1 MSYRR
6 RLTGWMF
13 WGFCGLS
20 FILLVIP
27 SVSIIVSTVRKAW
40 PALGWNLFTHTTA
53 DQNVVGLQNAIEG
66 TLILLLGVLI
76 LAGIVGVGAGIY
88 LAEYAA
94 GKPKSILRFF
104 SEVLAGMPSI
114 VIGYIGFVT
123 MVVGFHWSFSLL
135 AAVIALSVLV
145 VPYVVK
151 TTEVSLSQVP
161 TTLREASASLG
172 MPRYSSL
179 GRILLPTAL
188 PGVVSGLI
196 VALAIS
202 TGELAPLLYTA
213 GPGFNESASF
223 QLTHQQVPY
232 LTNVIYTDYS
242 LPGAHAQTASAAAAV
257 VSLGILMILII
268 MGRIVSSRARKRTER
283 MSL

>member
-1 MSYRR
+1 MSRSRR
-6 RLTGWMF
+6 FTSWAF

-20 FILLVIP
+20 FVLIAVP
-27 SVSIIVSTVRKAW
+27 SISIIESTLHKAA
-40 PALGWNLFTHTTA
+40 PALGWSIFTKTTQ
-53 DQNVVGLQNAIEG
+53 DQNVVGLQNAILG
-66 TLILLLGVLI
+66 SLILLLGVLI
-76 LAGIVGVGAGIY
+76 VAGSVGIGAGIY
-88 LAEYAA
+88 LAEYAT
-94 GKPKSILRFF
+94 GRTRSVLRFM

-123 MVVGFHWSFSLL
+123 LVVGFHWSFSLV

-145 VPYVVK
+145 VPYIVK
-151 TTEVSLSQVP
+151 TTEVSLLGVP

-179 GRILLPTAL
+179 GRVVLPTAL
-188 PGVVSGLI
+188 PGIVSGLI

-213 GPGFNESASF
+213 GPSFSESAGF
-223 QLTHQQVPY
+223 RLTHQQVPY
-232 LTNVIYTDYS
+232 LTGVVYTDYS
-242 LPGAHAQTASAAAAV
+242 LPGGHAQSAAAAAAV
-257 VSLGILMILII
+257 VSLGILVVLII
-268 MGRIVSSRARKRTER
+268 MGRVVSSRARKRTER